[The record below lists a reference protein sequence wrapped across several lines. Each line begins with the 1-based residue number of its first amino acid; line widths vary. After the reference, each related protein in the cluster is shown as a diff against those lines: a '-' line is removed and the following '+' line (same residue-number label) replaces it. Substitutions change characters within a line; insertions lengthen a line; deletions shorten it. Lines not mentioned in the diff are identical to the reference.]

1 MQIDSLNYNVS
12 KLSIG
17 KTIIDAINHSPL
29 SDVELGERVGVSRN
43 TIRLWR
49 TGKTPFI
56 RKINLQSLATALQ
69 KSVDYSADGIVEFT
83 DLKQITKNHKFKE
96 IGEMSQVLTERLID
110 TLTTQINQKDNRIQ
124 ELEKEINLVNEEK
137 HELHQLLKNNHSQD
151 FTIEED
157 YETYQVIV
165 TANDNKII
173 NCTKLYAQ
181 LYGKSVDEIKTTP
194 VHELIH
200 EDDMWRLQVS
210 QKHKAIEEERAN
222 IPSTWKIPCCNEDF
236 YMSATLIY
244 LEKEGVYKLRSKI
257 STKKEYEKTTEYYN
271 KLAESG
277 NVKGDT

>member
-1 MQIDSLNYNVS
+1 MQIDTLNYNVS

-56 RKINLQSLATALQ
+56 RKINLQSLATTLQ
-69 KSVDYSADGIVEFT
+69 KSVNYNADGIVEFT
-83 DLKQITKNHKFKE
+83 DLKQTTKNHKFKE

-137 HELHQLLKNNHSQD
+137 HELHKLLKTNNNQN
-151 FTIEED
+151 FTIQED

-165 TANDNKII
+165 TANDNKIL

-181 LYGKSVDEIKTTP
+181 LYGKSVEEMKKME

-200 EDDMWRLQVS
+200 EEDMWRMQIS
-210 QKHKAIEEERAN
+210 QENKDAEAENSEN
-222 IPSTWKIPCCNEDF
+222 PSTWKIPCGKEDF
-236 YMSATLIY
+236 YMASTFIN
-244 LEKEGVYKLRSKI
+244 LEKEGLYKINTKI
-257 STKKEYEKTTEYYN
+257 STKKEYNKTTQYYN
-271 KLAESG
+271 DLAQDG
-277 NVKGDT
+277 KVKGDT